1 MTILGGSNI
10 SPGLVGRYHGRHE
23 ISRPIRGAD
32 GFGKEGSDRGV
43 CRRQGGERDMTD
55 VARRPSLSDP
65 SLYINRELSWLGF
78 NNRVLEQARDER
90 HPLLERVRF
99 VAISETNLDEFFMI
113 RVAGLQ
119 QQVASELPNPVPD
132 GMTPEEQLSRIHD
145 HTQSF
150 FAEQRSILGEEL
162 FPALEEAGIRVV
174 PHKKLKAAEK
184 RSLRERFAREVL
196 PILTPLAIDPAHP
209 FPHISNLSL
218 NLLVVIE
225 DEGRSEMA
233 RVKVPNTIDRFIRLP
248 EESPDGQGRPEVRLV
263 KIEEIIAANLDELF
277 PGKEVVASYVF
288 QVTRNA
294 DFVIEEDE
302 ASDLLQAI
310 EDEIEGRWFG
320 QSVRLVVTETM
331 PEELREWLTRNLK
344 IVPGAVYAV
353 PEPIGLADIE
363 ELTHLDRPDL
373 LYPPLTPRVPPEIR
387 YARSITSAVRQGDIL
402 LYHPFDSFAPIIE
415 FVRAA
420 ANDPEVL
427 AIKQT
432 LYRVGSNSPIIEALS
447 EARDEQTQ
455 VAVLVELKARFDEEP
470 NITWAR
476 QLEARGVHVAYG
488 IVGLKTHAK
497 ICLVVRREGSGLRRY
512 VHMGTGNYNPSTAR
526 IYTDFSYFTDDPT
539 IAEDV
544 SDLFNYLTGYS
555 EQEEYHELL
564 VAPLG
569 MREGILRLIEEQ
581 TGKARNEEPARITCK
596 MNSLTDP
603 RIIEALYEASQAGVK
618 IDLVVRGIC
627 CLRPG
632 LEGISENIRVVSLV
646 GRFLE
651 HARAFAFGE
660 GEGERIYLGSAD
672 LMQRNLDRRV
682 EQLFPLRELRHRD
695 KLRRLL
701 ELQLADTAN
710 AWELRSDGSF
720 ERLQPKE
727 DEEPLDSQAL
737 LVEEGF

>member
-1 MTILGGSNI
+1 MTIQGGLNI
-10 SPGLVGRYHGRHE
+10 SPLAVGRYHGQYE
-23 ISRPIRGAD
+23 ISRSIKGAD
-32 GFGKEGSDRGV
+32 GFSKEGSDRGV
-43 CRRQGGERDMTD
+43 CRRQGGDAALGGKRDMTD

-78 NNRVLEQARDER
+78 IYRILEQARDER
-90 HPLLERVRF
+90 HLLLERVRF
-99 VAISETNLDEFFMI
+99 IAISETNLDEFFMI

-119 QQVASELPNPVPD
+119 QQVASDLPNPVPD

-145 HTQSF
+145 HTEEF
-150 FAEQRSILGEEL
+150 FEERRRILNQKLMPALGEE
-162 FPALEEAGIRVV
+162 GIRMV
-174 PHKKLKAAEK
+174 PHGKVRAAE
-184 RSLRERFAREVL
+184 RRELRERFVRDIL

-225 DEGRSEMA
+225 DAGRRVMA
-233 RVKVPNTIDRFIRLP
+233 RVKVPTTIDRFMRLADEDRGP
-248 EESPDGQGRPEVRLV
+248 GERPEMRFVRV
-263 KIEEIIAANLDELF
+263 EEVISANLDELF
-277 PGKEVVASYVF
+277 PGKDVAASYIF

-302 ASDLLQAI
+302 AADLLQAI
-310 EDEIEGRWFG
+310 EDELESRWFG
-320 QSVRLVVTETM
+320 QSVRLVVSNEM
-331 PEELREWLTRNLK
+331 PDDLRDWLARKLK
-344 IVPGAVYAV
+344 LDENSVFESPH
-353 PEPIGLADIE
+353 PIGLADVE
-363 ELTHLDRPDL
+363 ELTHIERPDL
-373 LYPPLTPRVPPEIR
+373 LYPPITPRVPPEIR
-387 YARSITSAVRQGDIL
+387 SARSITQAIRNGDLL
-402 LYHPFDSFAPIIE
+402 LYHPYDSFNPVVD

-432 LYRVGSNSPIIEALS
+432 LYRVGSNSPIVETLS

-497 ICLVVRREGSGLRRY
+497 ISLVVRREGSGLRRY
-512 VHMGTGNYNPSTAR
+512 VHLGTGNYNPGTAR
-526 IYTDFSYFTDDPT
+526 VYTDFSYFTDDQKL
-539 IAEDV
+539 AEDG

-569 MREGILRLIEEQ
+569 LREGIVRLIEEQ
-581 TGKARNEEPARITCK
+581 TEKAQKGEPARITCK

-603 RIIEALYEASQAGVK
+603 RIIESLYEASQAGVR
-618 IDLVVRGIC
+618 IDLVIRGIC

-651 HARAFAFGE
+651 HARAFAF
-660 GEGERIYLGSAD
+660 
-672 LMQRNLDRRV
+672 
-682 EQLFPLRELRHRD
+682 
-695 KLRRLL
+695 
-701 ELQLADTAN
+701 
-710 AWELRSDGSF
+710 W
-720 ERLQPKE
+720 
-727 DEEPLDSQAL
+727 
-737 LVEEGF
+737 

>member
-1 MTILGGSNI
+1 
-10 SPGLVGRYHGRHE
+10 
-23 ISRPIRGAD
+23 
-32 GFGKEGSDRGV
+32 
-43 CRRQGGERDMTD
+43 MTD
-55 VARRPSLSDP
+55 VAERRPSLSDP
-65 SLYINRELSWLGF
+65 SLYINRELSWLAF
-78 NNRVLEQARDER
+78 NDRVLAQARDER

-99 VAISETNLDEFFMI
+99 IAISETNLDEFFMI

-132 GMTPEEQLSRIHD
+132 GMTPEEQLARIHD
-145 HTQSF
+145 HTESF
-150 FAEQRSILGEEL
+150 FAEQRRILGVEI

-225 DEGRSEMA
+225 DEGRKVMA

-248 EESPDGQGRPEVRLV
+248 EESPDGRGRPEVRLV
-263 KIEEIIAANLDELF
+263 KVEEVIAANLDELF
-277 PGKEVVASYVF
+277 PGKEVAASYVF

-302 ASDLLQAI
+302 AADLLQAI
-310 EDEIEGRWFG
+310 EDEVEGRWFG

-331 PEELREWLTRNLK
+331 PEELREWLARNLK
-344 IVPGAVYAV
+344 IVPGSVYAV
-353 PEPIGLADIE
+353 PEPVGLADLD
-363 ELTHLDRPDL
+363 ELTHLDRSDL
-373 LYPPLTPRVPPEIR
+373 LYPPLTPRVPQEIR
-387 YARSITSAVRQGDIL
+387 SARSITSAVRQGDIL
-402 LYHPFDSFAPIIE
+402 LYHPFDSFAPVIE

-564 VAPLG
+564 VAPLS
-569 MREGILRLIEEQ
+569 MREGILRLIEGQ
-581 TGKARNEEPARITCK
+581 TERAQKGEPARITCK

-603 RIIEALYEASQAGVK
+603 RIIESLYEASQAGVK
-618 IDLVVRGIC
+618 IDLVIRGIC

-632 LEGISENIRVVSLV
+632 LEGVSENIRVVSLV

-651 HARAFAFGE
+651 HARVLAFGE

-682 EQLFPLRELRHRD
+682 EQLFPLREQRHRD
-695 KLRRLL
+695 KVRRLL
-701 ELQLADTAN
+701 EIQLADTAN
-710 AWELRSDGSF
+710 AWELKPDGSF
-720 ERLQPKE
+720 ERLRHKE
-727 DEEPLDSQAL
+727 GEEPLDSQAL

>member
-1 MTILGGSNI
+1 
-10 SPGLVGRYHGRHE
+10 
-23 ISRPIRGAD
+23 
-32 GFGKEGSDRGV
+32 
-43 CRRQGGERDMTD
+43 MTD

-132 GMTPEEQLSRIHD
+132 GMTPEEQLLRIHD
-145 HTQSF
+145 HTEEF
-150 FAEQRSILGEEL
+150 FEERRRILNAELM
-162 FPALEEAGIRVV
+162 PALEAVGIRMV
-174 PHKKLKAAEK
+174 PYDKVRAAE
-184 RSLRERFAREVL
+184 RRELRERFVRDIL

-218 NLLVVIE
+218 NVLVVIG
-225 DEGRSEMA
+225 DGGRRVMA
-233 RVKVPNTIDRFIRLP
+233 RIKVPTTIDRFMRLP
-248 EESPDGQGRPEVRLV
+248 DEDRGPGERPEMRFVRV
-263 KIEEIIAANLDELF
+263 EEVISANLDELF
-277 PGKEVVASYVF
+277 PGKEVVASYIF

-310 EDEIEGRWFG
+310 EDELESRWFG
-320 QSVRLVVTETM
+320 QSVRLVIADEM
-331 PEELREWLTRNLK
+331 PDDLRDWLARKLK
-344 IVPGAVYAV
+344 LDQNSVFESPH
-353 PEPIGLADIE
+353 PIGLADLE
-363 ELTHLDRPDL
+363 ELTHLDRSDL
-373 LYPPLTPRVPPEIR
+373 LYPPITPRVPQEIR
-387 YARSITSAVRQGDIL
+387 SARSITQAIRNGDLL
-402 LYHPFDSFAPIIE
+402 LYHPYDSFSPVVD

-432 LYRVGSNSPIIEALS
+432 LYRVGSNSPIVEALS

-497 ICLVVRREGSGLRRY
+497 IGLAVRREGSGLRRY
-512 VHMGTGNYNPSTAR
+512 VHLGTGNYNPSTAR
-526 IYTDFSYFTDDPT
+526 IYTDFSYFTDDQKL
-539 IAEDV
+539 AEDG

-555 EQEEYHELL
+555 EQEEYQELL
-564 VAPLG
+564 VAPLTL
-569 MREGILRLIEEQ
+569 REKIERLIEEQ
-581 TGKARNEEPARITCK
+581 TEKARAGEPATITCK
-596 MNSLTDP
+596 TNSLTDP
-603 RIIEALYEASQAGVK
+603 QIIELLYEASQAGVR
-618 IDLVVRGIC
+618 IDLVVRSIC

-632 LEGISENIRVVSLV
+632 VEGVSENIRVVSLV

-651 HARAFAFGE
+651 HARIFAFSDGDDE
-660 GEGERIYLGSAD
+660 TIYLGSAD

-682 EQLFPLRELRHRD
+682 ETAFPLREKHHCERV
-695 KLRRLL
+695 RRLL
-701 ELQLADTAN
+701 DLQLSDNAN
-710 AWELRSDGSF
+710 GWELGPDGTF
-720 ERLQPKE
+720 ERLHPK
-727 DEEPLDSQAL
+727 DGEEQVDSQRIL
-737 LVEEGF
+737 LEEGF

>member
-1 MTILGGSNI
+1 MGGTGVHGAS
-10 SPGLVGRYHGRHE
+10 LVRWGGN
-23 ISRPIRGAD
+23 
-32 GFGKEGSDRGV
+32 GSK
-43 CRRQGGERDMTD
+43 DMTD

-65 SLYINRELSWLGF
+65 SLYINRELSWLAF
-78 NNRVLEQARDER
+78 NDRVLAQARDER

-99 VAISETNLDEFFMI
+99 VSISETNLDEFFMI
-113 RVAGLQ
+113 RVSGLQ

-132 GMTPEEQLSRIHD
+132 GMTPEEQLTRVHD
-145 HTQSF
+145 HTEGF
-150 FAEQRSILGEEL
+150 FAEQRRVLRGEI
-162 FPALEEAGIRVV
+162 FPALEEEGIRVV
-174 PHKKLKAAEK
+174 PHEELQRVEK
-184 RSLRERFAREVL
+184 RDLRERFAREVL

-225 DEGRSEMA
+225 DDGHKVMA
-233 RVKVPNTIDRFIRLP
+233 RVKVPNTIDRFVRLP
-248 EESPDGQGRPEVRLV
+248 EESLDGKGRPGVRLV
-263 KIEEIIAANLDELF
+263 RIEEVIAANLDELF
-277 PGKEVVASYVF
+277 PGKGVAASYVF

-302 ASDLLQAI
+302 AADLLQAI
-310 EDEIEGRWFG
+310 EDEIESRWFG
-320 QSVRLVVTETM
+320 QSVRLVVTEAM
-331 PEELREWLTRNLK
+331 PVDLREWLALNLG
-344 IVPGAVYAV
+344 IDEGSVYAV
-353 PEPIGLADIE
+353 PEPVGLADLE
-363 ELTHLDRPDL
+363 ELTHLDRADL
-373 LYPPLTPRVPPEIR
+373 LYPPLAPRVPSEIR
-387 YARSITSAVRQGDIL
+387 SARSITSAIRQGDIL
-402 LYHPFDSFAPIIE
+402 LYHPYDSFAPVVE

-420 ANDPEVL
+420 ASDPNVL

-432 LYRVGSNSPIIEALS
+432 LYRVGSNSPIVEALS

-476 QLEARGVHVAYG
+476 RLESRGVHVAYG

-497 ICLVVRREGSGLRRY
+497 VCLVVRREGSGLRRY

-526 IYTDFSYFTDDPT
+526 IYTDFSYFTDDPSL
-539 IAEDV
+539 AEDA

-569 MREGILRLIEEQ
+569 LREGIVRLIEEQ
-581 TGKARNEEPARITCK
+581 TEKARGGEPARIACK

-603 RIIEALYEASQAGVK
+603 RIIESLYEASQAGVR
-618 IDLVVRGIC
+618 IDLIIRGIC

-632 LEGISENIRVVSLV
+632 IKGISENIRVVSLV

-660 GEGERIYLGSAD
+660 GEEEEIYLGSAD

-682 EQLFPLRELRHRD
+682 EQLFPLREARHHE
-695 KLRRLL
+695 KVRRLL
-701 ELQLADTAN
+701 ELQLADTVN
-710 AWELRSDGSF
+710 AWELESDGSF
-720 ERLQPKE
+720 ERLHPGE
-727 DEEPLDSQAL
+727 GEEPMDSQAIL
-737 LVEEGF
+737 LEEGF

>member
-1 MTILGGSNI
+1 
-10 SPGLVGRYHGRHE
+10 
-23 ISRPIRGAD
+23 
-32 GFGKEGSDRGV
+32 
-43 CRRQGGERDMTD
+43 MTD

-65 SLYINRELSWLGF
+65 SLYINRELSWLAF
-78 NNRVLEQARDER
+78 NDRVLAQARDER

-99 VAISETNLDEFFMI
+99 VSISETNLDEFFMI

-132 GMTPEEQLSRIHD
+132 GMTPEEQLFRIHD
-145 HTQSF
+145 HTEDF
-150 FAEQRSILGEEL
+150 FAEQRRILRKEI
-162 FPALEEAGIRVV
+162 FPALEEAGIRLV
-174 PHKKLKAAEK
+174 PHQKLKAAEK
-184 RSLRERFAREVL
+184 KNLRERFAREIL

-225 DEGRSEMA
+225 DDGRKVMA

-248 EESPDGQGRPEVRLV
+248 EENPDGQGRPEVRLV
-263 KIEEIIAANLDELF
+263 RTEEIIAANLDELF
-277 PGKEVVASYVF
+277 PGKEVASSYVF

-302 ASDLLQAI
+302 AADLLQAV

-320 QSVRLVVTETM
+320 QSVRLLVTEAM
-331 PEELREWLTRNLK
+331 PEDLREWLAMNLR
-344 IVPGAVYAV
+344 IDPGSVYAV
-353 PEPIGLADIE
+353 PEPLGLGDLQD
-363 ELTHLDRPDL
+363 LTHLDRSDL
-373 LYPPLTPRVPPEIR
+373 LYPPFTPRIPPEIR
-387 YARSITSAVRQGDIL
+387 TARSITSAVRQGDIL
-402 LYHPFDSFAPIIE
+402 LYHPFDSFAPVVE

-420 ANDPEVL
+420 ASDPNVL

-432 LYRVGSNSPIIEALS
+432 LYRVGSNSPIVEALS

-476 QLEARGVHVAYG
+476 RLESRGVHVAYG

-497 ICLVVRREGSGLRRY
+497 ICLVVRREGSSLRRY

-526 IYTDFSYFTDDPT
+526 IYTDFSYFTDDPSLG
-539 IAEDV
+539 EDA
-544 SDLFNYLTGYS
+544 SDLFNHLTGYS

-564 VAPLG
+564 VAPFSL
-569 MREGILRLIEEQ
+569 REGILRLIEEQ
-581 TGKARNEEPARITCK
+581 TERARKGEPARITCK
-596 MNSLTDP
+596 LNSLTDP
-603 RIIEALYEASQAGVK
+603 RIIEALYEASQAGVR
-618 IDLVVRGIC
+618 IALVVRGIC
-627 CLRPG
+627 CLKPG

-651 HARAFAFGE
+651 HSRALAFGE

-682 EQLFPLRELRHRD
+682 EQLFPLREQRHRD
-695 KLRRLL
+695 KVRRLL

-710 AWELRSDGSF
+710 AWELRPDGSF
-720 ERLQPKE
+720 ERLRPQE
-727 DEEPLDSQAL
+727 GEEPLDSQAL
-737 LVEEGF
+737 LLEEGF

>member
-1 MTILGGSNI
+1 
-10 SPGLVGRYHGRHE
+10 
-23 ISRPIRGAD
+23 
-32 GFGKEGSDRGV
+32 
-43 CRRQGGERDMTD
+43 MTD
-55 VARRPSLSDP
+55 VAARRPSLSDP
-65 SLYINRELSWLGF
+65 SLYINRELSWLAF
-78 NNRVLEQARDER
+78 NDRVLAQAREER

-150 FAEQRSILGEEL
+150 FAEQRRILGDDL
-162 FPALEEAGIRVV
+162 FPALEEEGIRVV
-174 PHKKLKAAEK
+174 PHKKLKVAEK
-184 RSLRERFAREVL
+184 RNLRERFAREVL

-225 DEGRSEMA
+225 DEGRNVMA

-387 YARSITSAVRQGDIL
+387 NARSITSAVRQGDIL

-497 ICLVVRREGSGLRRY
+497 ICLVVRREGSSLRRY

-564 VAPLG
+564 VAPLNL
-569 MREGILRLIEEQ
+569 REGILRLIEEQ
-581 TGKARNEEPARITCK
+581 TEKAQKGEPASITCK

-603 RIIEALYEASQAGVK
+603 RIIESLYEASQAGVK
-618 IDLVVRGIC
+618 IDLVIRGIC
-627 CLRPG
+627 CLKPG
-632 LEGISENIRVVSLV
+632 LEGVSENIRVVSLV

-682 EQLFPLRELRHRD
+682 EQLFPLREQRHRD
-695 KLRRLL
+695 KVRRLL
-701 ELQLADTAN
+701 ELQLADSTN

-720 ERLQPKE
+720 ERLRPKD